1 MAHPYSFINLKQP
14 KNTTAGIAD
23 FILVAPYLD
32 FVEGGIKCPSAPF
45 VNPGDEIKIMEAH
58 EFEPDRAFA
67 KLVCAPRLNQI
78 TAAATGDLGF
88 KKLDVVLDCF
98 VAGSYAEVHEA
109 VKNYLNVP
117 LIVLAKDA
125 SCGMETD
132 IWYQIG
138 CDCLQAYL
146 DPSWASGL
154 SSGEG
159 RKGYNLKFSA
169 PSESI
174 RLYDVEGGPAILPD

>member
-1 MAHPYSFINLKQP
+1 MAHPYEFTNLLQP
-14 KNTTAGIAD
+14 QNTTAGIAD
-23 FILVAPYLD
+23 FILIAPLLD
-32 FVEGGIKCPSAPF
+32 FVEGGIKCPEAPF
-45 VNPGDEIKIMEAH
+45 VNPGDEITIREAH
-58 EFEPDRAFA
+58 EFHPDRAFA

-98 VAGSYAEVHEA
+98 VAGSYKELHEA
-109 VKNYLNVP
+109 ISKYMNVP
-117 LIVLAKDA
+117 LIVLGQDA
-125 SCGMETD
+125 TCGANL
-132 IWYQIG
+132 WYQIG

-159 RKGYNLKFSA
+159 KKGYNLKFSA

-174 RLYDVEGGPAILPD
+174 RLYDVEGGPAILP